1 MEYHLKALEKFA
13 CLSKDCPDS
22 CCQGSWL
29 IEIDENTIQKWQA
42 MPDTSAR
49 EELFA
54 SVRTLDSGVRTFFRE
69 NGKCMHLS
77 QQGLC
82 TIQLKYGESALPE
95 VCREYPRLTRWEGE
109 KRLSSAKLSCPEI
122 ARLVL
127 SEESGGEPF
136 DWSGAHSAKLTGD
149 FQPITSEQFNNQFDL
164 LVADILNQKKTWLT
178 NRLYYIVSI
187 LCELQLCNND
197 QSAKI
202 SILKSVTKNIK
213 ADLYQVNLALKK
225 AKPVSDPRIVASVWV
240 SVFNLCMQSDY
251 FRKQDWVTN
260 TETYA
265 YMDSVNK
272 ANFANESLEALNRK
286 IKEILVVARPVMR
299 QKLTGILERY
309 LKVSFRNK
317 GFPWLPVN
325 NDHAA
330 TFLNAIVPLSMIN
343 LLCWIRYE
351 NCGNLDCDFL
361 VDVIWKIERDI
372 GQSNVVYEHL
382 FANPHML
389 DLKEY
394 KEFFTHLC

>member
-13 CLSKDCPDS
+13 CLAKDCPDS

-29 IEIDENTIQKWQA
+29 IEIDENTIQKWQVIL
-42 MPDTSAR
+42 DTSDR
-49 EELFA
+49 DELLD
-54 SVRTLDSGVRTFFRE
+54 SVRTLEGGARTFIRE
-69 NGKCMHLS
+69 SGRCMHLS
-77 QQGLC
+77 QEGFC
-82 TIQLKYGESALPE
+82 NIQIKYGESALPE
-95 VCREYPRLTRWEGE
+95 VCREYPRLYRGEGAN
-109 KRLSSAKLSCPEI
+109 KLCSAKLSCPEI

-127 SEESGGEPF
+127 SNESGDEPF
-136 DWSGAHSAKLTGD
+136 EWAGAHSAKLAGD

-351 NCGNLDCDFL
+351 NRGNLDCDFL

-372 GQSNVVYEHL
+372 GQSDIVYKHL

-389 DLKEY
+389 DLSEY
-394 KEFFTHLC
+394 KEFFTNLC